1 MINLARLNYL
11 IYRCLYDYIAKLIP
25 EKLMKKIL
33 IIFIPSIEDGGVEK
47 NLFTTVNYLNKKIK
61 NIKIITC
68 NNNFKNKF
76 KKSIKFI
83 GTKNRFW
90 NNCNKKLKY
99 IVCLC
104 ILFKTLLLKKERILV
119 FAFQANIYSII
130 ISKIFKTKVITRSNT
145 SPSGWSKNI
154 FMFYLY
160 KIFLSLANDIMVNSK
175 YFQKEFM
182 KIFKIK
188 TKCIYNPFDKNLIR
202 NKILIKEKKN
212 FFEKDTLNLISVGRL
227 TDQKDHLTLLKS
239 LKFINPKLKPRLMI
253 VGKGNNFHNLKQFI
267 YEQNFQKNVYMTGYL
282 KNPYPAIKNSQIVIL
297 TSKYEGLPNIL
308 IEAQFLKKYI
318 ISTDCPTGPK
328 EILLNGLAGDL
339 IKIGDSKKLAHLIN
353 NYKKNRKNISKK
365 INIGLKNFNRF
376 DHKINCEKYLNFV
389 LNNF

>member
-1 MINLARLNYL
+1 
-11 IYRCLYDYIAKLIP
+11 
-25 EKLMKKIL
+25 MKKKL

-47 NLFTTVNYLNKKIK
+47 NLFTIVNHLNKKIK
-61 NIKIITC
+61 NIQIITC

-99 IVCLC
+99 IVCLS
-104 ILFKTLLLKKERILV
+104 ILFKTLFFNKEKTLV

-130 ISKIFKTKVITRSNT
+130 ISKIFNTKVITRSNT

-154 FMFYLY
+154 FMLYLY
-160 KIFLSLANDIMVNSK
+160 KIFLSSANDIMVNSK
-175 YFQKEFM
+175 YFQMEFL
-182 KIFKIK
+182 KVFKIK

-202 NKILIKEKKN
+202 NKISKIEKKN
-212 FFEKDTLNLISVGRL
+212 FFKKDTLNLISVGRL

-239 LKFINPKLKPRLMI
+239 LKFINPKLKLKLMI
-253 VGKGNNFHNLKQFI
+253 VGKGDNFVNLKKFI
-267 YEQNFQKNVYMTGYL
+267 YEKNLQKIVCLTGYL

-297 TSKYEGLPNIL
+297 TSKFEGLPNIL
-308 IEAQFLKKYI
+308 LEAQYLKKYI

-339 IKIGDSKKLAHLIN
+339 IKIGDSKKLAYLIN

-376 DHKINCEKYLNFV
+376 DYKINCEQYLNFV